1 MRYTE
6 ARDLIAE
13 AIDRIHEGVVTA
25 KGKGVLAS
33 RVNAIRKR
41 SDAVSQAA
49 NPHMIDE
56 AILKGAGARRS
67 VLLRK
72 NREAKETEDRFKTQV
87 RITGSPQTAAL
98 YTKQPEANPMARLR
112 TRKTEKHGVE
122 VSAKKKDFSAA
133 QKAVAAGEKDAG
145 EILDV
150 IHRKPEGTK
159 IKVFGKG
166 PRGTDKS
173 IHLHRKTE
181 LGKHRYFHSN
191 TGKEVEL
198 IKGGVGLRVLDA
210 RTKKVVL
217 DRGNDAIWESTMHE
231 SHNMETLQ
239 RFPIG
244 KLKRL
249 HAKYKAKGT
258 KEASREAANI
268 KRMIVSRMN
277 EEVDDEGG
285 MAMGELKS
293 IIANANDIVSMLK
306 PDSQLEG
313 WVQSKITKSADY
325 ISSVKD
331 YLSNTPNSISE
342 EGGRREST
350 MHEATSTNDPN
361 RGRMGRKKPLVPQG
375 MMPDETINPRTGNPI
390 STLGKLHSRMDQLSP
405 ETRKRYR
412 QNYGYRTRV
421 AGRGKRLYP
430 MAEEQTKKDK
440 YEGQESTKSMIA
452 RLVAQR
458 HRKLG
463 MKVPTDVERDID
475 PKYKTKED

>member
-6 ARDLIAE
+6 ARELIAE
-13 AIDRIHEGVVTA
+13 ALDRIHEGVVTA

-33 RVNAIRKR
+33 RVNALRKR
-41 SDAVSQAA
+41 SDAVGQAA

-72 NREAKETEDRFKTQV
+72 NREAKEKEDRFKTQV

-98 YTKQPEANPMARLR
+98 YAEPPAANPMARLR
-112 TRKTEKHGVE
+112 TRKTDKRGVE
-122 VSAKKKDFSAA
+122 VSAGKKDFSAA
-133 QKAVAAGEKDAG
+133 QKAAAAGEKDAG

-150 IHRKPEGTK
+150 IHRKPEGTR

-166 PRGTDKS
+166 PRGMDKS

-258 KEASREAANI
+258 KEASREASVI
-268 KRMIVSRMN
+268 KRMIASKMN
-277 EEVDDEGG
+277 EAV
-285 MAMGELKS
+285 
-293 IIANANDIVSMLK
+293 
-306 PDSQLEG
+306 
-313 WVQSKITKSADY
+313 
-325 ISSVKD
+325 
-331 YLSNTPNSISE
+331 
-342 EGGRREST
+342 
-350 MHEATSTNDPN
+350 STNDPN

-375 MMPDETINPRTGNPI
+375 MMPDETINPRTGNPVR
-390 STLGKLHSRMDQLSP
+390 TLGKLHSRMNQLSP

-430 MAEEQTKKDK
+430 LPEENTQGKKDR

-452 RLVAQR
+452 RLVASR

-463 MKVPTDVERDID
+463 MKVPADVERDID
-475 PKYKTKED
+475 PKYKNKED

>member
-231 SHNMETLQ
+231 GHNIETL
-239 RFPIG
+239 RKLPIG
-244 KLKRL
+244 RLKKLHRE
-249 HAKYKAKGT
+249 YSSKGT
-258 KEASREAANI
+258 KGASREAANI

-277 EEVDDEGG
+277 EAV
-285 MAMGELKS
+285 
-293 IIANANDIVSMLK
+293 
-306 PDSQLEG
+306 
-313 WVQSKITKSADY
+313 
-325 ISSVKD
+325 
-331 YLSNTPNSISE
+331 
-342 EGGRREST
+342 
-350 MHEATSTNDPN
+350 STNDPN

-375 MMPDETINPRTGNPI
+375 MMPDETINPRTGNPVR
-390 STLGKLHSRMDQLSP
+390 TLGKLHSRMDQLSP

-440 YEGQESTKSMIA
+440 YEGKESTKSMIA

-475 PKYKTKED
+475 PKYKTDKD